1 MNTGVEILDQLSVL
15 ADATR
20 VRLLVVLER
29 QELTVSE
36 LCEVM
41 QLPQSTVSRHLKTLA
56 QGEWISSRPEGTSR
70 LYAMVRDQLDRAQR
84 RLWLLVREQVAASA
98 ASAQDELRLAEV
110 VARRRSRSEEFF
122 STSAGQWDRMREEL
136 FGRSSHLRPLL
147 LWLDPG
153 WTVADLGCGT
163 GQVTAAIAP
172 SVARVVAIDD
182 SVEMLD
188 AARERLGKID
198 NVELVRSPLEGLP
211 LDDQSFD
218 AACIMLVLHHVPD
231 PLPVLAEAARVM
243 RAGAQLLIV
252 DMLPH
257 DHEEY
262 RHTMGHVWLGFSEHQ
277 LARWLADA
285 GFERLRWHVLP
296 PEPASKGPTLFAAA
310 AQRRHTAADESIDE

>member
-1 MNTGVEILDQLSVL
+1 MDTGIEILDQLSAL

-36 LCEVM
+36 LCEVL

-56 QGEWISSRPEGTSR
+56 GGDWISSRREGTSR
-70 LYAMVRDQLDRAQR
+70 FYAMVRDQLDRAQR
-84 RLWLLVREQVAASA
+84 RLWLLVREQFVASA
-98 ASAQDELRLAEV
+98 GSAQDELRLDEV
-110 VARRRSRSEEFF
+110 VARRRTRSEEFF
-122 STSAGQWDRMREEL
+122 SSSAGQWDRMREEL

-147 LWLDPG
+147 MWLDSS

-163 GQVTAAIAP
+163 GQVAASIAP
-172 SVARVVAIDD
+172 SVAKVVAIDD

-188 AARERLGKID
+188 AARQRLGETA

-211 LDDQSFD
+211 LEDQTLD
-218 AACIMLVLHHVPD
+218 AACLMLVLHHLPD
-231 PLPVLAEAARVM
+231 PQQVLSEAARVM
-243 RAGAQLLIV
+243 RAGAQLLLV

-262 RHTMGHVWLGFSEHQ
+262 RHTMGHVWLGFSAHQ
-277 LARWLADA
+277 IERWLTDA
-285 GFERLRWHVLP
+285 GFDSLRWHVLP
-296 PEPASKGPTLFAAA
+296 PEPATKGPSLFAAA
-310 AQRRHTAADESIDE
+310 ARRRHLDANRA